1 MARRLAAS
9 TCCRPFP
16 SLTEQEIIEA
26 LASVGAT
33 KENLVDSAKEVYLL
47 RINKARRMGE
57 AFDTLAKEIQDKI
70 NEIVVRDR
78 ELAQQF
84 N

>member
-1 MARRLAAS
+1 
-9 TCCRPFP
+9 
-16 SLTEQEIIEA
+16 
-26 LASVGAT
+26 
-33 KENLVDSAKEVYLL
+33 
-47 RINKARRMGE
+47 MGE

-70 NEIVVRDR
+70 NEIVARDR